1 MYSIIWGFRLKSTD
15 LREKQM
21 FRCLVPTLSLLMLAT
36 LGAQDQAPT
45 APQDFHGTYEELN
58 PAQRKLIDEWYAEY
72 NQMTHDHSQPT
83 EYNQFSMS
91 TRSTFEAVTHALMST
106 ELTDKSGKSMG
117 SALDLVQS
125 IESINGKVP
134 HARGDLQF
142 RIYVVLK
149 PDALQKLKASNEFFR
164 DRDNTVYHHGYPLNY
179 REDGGAPSLQVST
192 AKDTRHADIDVD
204 YRSAKFPQAL
214 INGHLTAA
222 NSDVRAGGNTQKHL
236 QRWQGLADW
245 WQNLFGFSEKTET
258 AEESLAEGEIPA
270 IPGKGD
276 EKVEAAA
283 ADYLTTWLVEQKPNL
298 SVAYLDSLSYSCLE
312 EYGPDSGKVVSAGV
326 APYLAANE
334 MAEVNRVIG
343 KVGALQDA
351 VEPLTLHD
359 RNLKPVKQR
368 YQTAF
373 VLYQVS
379 NGQAAEYMCDPDR
392 AFDDFEKVRTEGTT
406 NKYGGYFASVFRL
419 KMPKAKSEAVT
430 LLWKKA
436 GKYWKVIAWDVEP
449 EEATPDKMPDM
460 RRRQAAAK
468 TGPAETQAS
477 AEPDFVHASRD
488 FLHSWLV
495 ADNFSH
501 AATYFSE
508 RSDDCV
514 LAYLPSDRPAPSTAA
529 DYAAYLRSA
538 MTTVGEDVG
547 PVQHL
552 RDALEPVRPE
562 HDDLKVVPHEGEGA
576 YTVVAVPDYLAELFL
591 CDQESSK
598 HPYDSWPNPRRKAYG
613 NFYATLFSLRTP
625 GEHSAALTLLW
636 AKEKES
642 WKIIAY
648 DLLAP

>member
-1 MYSIIWGFRLKSTD
+1 M
-15 LREKQM
+15 
-21 FRCLVPTLSLLMLAT
+21 LSLLSVAT
-36 LGAQDQAPT
+36 LGAQSQAPT
-45 APQDFHGTYEELN
+45 APKEFHGTYEELS
-58 PAQRKLIDEWYAEY
+58 PAQKELINEWYAEY

-91 TRSTFEAVTHALMST
+91 TRTTFEAVTHALMST
-106 ELTDKSGKSMG
+106 ELTDKSGKSLG
-117 SALDLVQS
+117 NALSLVQS

-134 HARGDLQF
+134 RARGDLQF
-142 RIYVVLK
+142 RVYVVLK
-149 PDALQKLKASNEFFR
+149 PDAVEKLKASHEFFR
-164 DRDNTVYHHGYPLNY
+164 DRDNTIFHHGYPLNY
-179 REDGGAPSLQVST
+179 RQDGGAPSIQVSV
-192 AKDTRHADIDVD
+192 ARDSRHADIDVD
-204 YRSAKFPQAL
+204 YRSAKFPQGL

-236 QRWQGLADW
+236 QRWRGLGDW
-245 WQNLFGFSEKTET
+245 WQNLFGFSETKET
-258 AEESLAEGEIPA
+258 PENSVAEGEIPA
-270 IPGKGD
+270 IPRRGD
-276 EKVEAAA
+276 DKLEAAA
-283 ADYLTTWLVEQKPNL
+283 ADYLTAWLVEQKPNL
-298 SVAYLDSLSYSCLE
+298 SAAYLDSLSYSCLE

-334 MAEVNRVIG
+334 MAEVNRAIG
-343 KVGALQDA
+343 KVNALEDA

-359 RNLKPVKQR
+359 RNLKPMKQR

-392 AFDDFEKVRTEGTT
+392 AFDDFDKMRAEGST
-406 NKYGGYFASVFRL
+406 NKYGSYFASVFRL
-419 KMPKAKSEAVT
+419 KRPKANSDAVT
-430 LLWKKA
+430 LLWRKA

-449 EEATPDKMPDM
+449 EEATPDKIPDV
-460 RRRQAAAK
+460 RRRRAAAK
-468 TGPAETQAS
+468 AGSAETQAS
-477 AEPDFVHASRD
+477 ADPEFVHASRD

-495 ADNFSH
+495 ADNFDH
-501 AATYFSE
+501 ATSYFSQ
-508 RSDDCV
+508 RSDSCV
-514 LAYLPSDRPAPSTAA
+514 LAYLPPDRPAPSTGA

-538 MTTVGEDVG
+538 MTSVGKDVG

-552 RDALEPVRPE
+552 SEALEPVQPQHE
-562 HDDLKVVPHEGEGA
+562 DLKVVRHEGEGA

-598 HPYDSWPNPRRKAYG
+598 HPYDSPDPERKAYG

-636 AKEKES
+636 AKENER

-648 DLLAP
+648 ELQAP